1 MEVPVYS
8 LSVDLTL
15 FVFSCCCCSL
25 FRHFHTCL
33 CKCKVC
39 VRVFINVRCSAFLVS
54 FRYLLGGLDAVSIHI
69 WTCFHQ
75 LQIICLAAYQSY
87 VCINSHIVLCK
98 RFQSFLY
105 TSIAFSTQKLI
116 TQVCWFSFCI
126 KSATTLSVLWKIN
139 AFRYNTYFPGCLEY
153 SFSRQ
158 CLGNMQCLWHMC
170 G

>member
-1 MEVPVYS
+1 MPVYS
-8 LSVDLTL
+8 LSVDLFL
-15 FVFSCCCCSL
+15 FVFSCCCCCIL

-39 VRVFINVRCSAFLVS
+39 VRVFINVWCSAFLVS

-87 VCINSHIVLCK
+87 VCINSRIVLCK

-105 TSIAFSTQKLI
+105 IYRIFNSKTNYTSLLIFILHQIGDCSICFMKNKRFSI
-116 TQVCWFSFCI
+116 
-126 KSATTLSVLWKIN
+126 
-139 AFRYNTYFPGCLEY
+139 
-153 SFSRQ
+153 
-158 CLGNMQCLWHMC
+158 
-170 G
+170 